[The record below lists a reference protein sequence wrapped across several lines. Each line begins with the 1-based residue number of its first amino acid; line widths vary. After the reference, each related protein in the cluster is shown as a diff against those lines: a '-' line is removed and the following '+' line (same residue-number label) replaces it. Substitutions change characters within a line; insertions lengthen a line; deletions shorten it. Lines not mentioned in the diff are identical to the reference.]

1 MISQSRIDASH
12 MTSSKPPGPINAKS
26 PAAIS
31 SIVADF
37 EDISLRDSLASA
49 STGPTSP
56 LNYFSDVSS
65 TRSGSSR
72 DSASSVTSALGSD
85 TDNKKNSPA
94 GSSSNSDDDNT
105 AVEASRPRLNSYAMH
120 SLKSNPSLS
129 LMTALS
135 STPPTANTHN
145 RAPLSAPARLPRQ
158 VSAPAVVSPTSN
170 RLIRNPNN
178 VGLGISSTSPKASP
192 ARRPA
197 SDAIH
202 INQQR
207 SLSTSA
213 FNPRMSVPVL
223 TRKNSKNSPLLR
235 AALSANSLPR
245 MDSNLSSSN
254 GSFESATGRNTSN
267 NGSFPSAPRL
277 RRQKSFTQ
285 RISSEELEMR
295 YEMEDND
302 NDDYEMDDVWMFNV
316 PLSPALMAKNKNKG
330 TVSSNAP
337 KMRQPVRQM
346 RPNKSPV
353 TGKLPDLPRINE
365 SEAVGNC
372 FGMEKMDEEAR
383 IINEKLKQM
392 PDLPAPV
399 PPKRSSRRPS
409 PTVSGAATP
418 KRSTSSESVTARPDG
433 LPPKSAEEE
442 QKHLQE
448 YQKLLE
454 KTAARDKK
462 KQEKRVALQEQK
474 ASQKAADEAEW
485 KSKYIEQ
492 TSPIASVQ
500 KNYSSFR
507 EMWWRGI
514 PGRYRG
520 QIWRLQI
527 GNKLNLDSSTYND
540 CLSRADKTFRA
551 EISEDV
557 EKFTFPALHIFG
569 KNCGPLHDDLV
580 SILLA
585 FTEYDTKKMGYI
597 KGLSIFG
604 AMLLLN
610 LEATDA
616 FIALANFFANDST
629 SSLSLALLSGDE
641 RQLAIYYDS
650 FLRVLDTKVPQLFQH
665 FKTIKLSPAS
675 YLQPM
680 LTDQF
685 SRNLSL
691 DIMHRIW
698 DILVFE
704 GDAVFLRVALGVIL
718 TMEPYLYGNK
728 NEVLE
733 LIGWNATLLEVGE
746 EDQFMLK
753 VREALKPAS
762 KSNS

>member
-1 MISQSRIDASH
+1 
-12 MTSSKPPGPINAKS
+12 MTPSKHPAIINGKS

-56 LNYFSDVSS
+56 MNYFSDVSS

-85 TDNKKNSPA
+85 ADNKKACST
-94 GSSSNSDDDNT
+94 GSASNSDDDNT
-105 AVEASRPRLNSYAMH
+105 VTEASRPRLNSYAMH

-129 LMTALS
+129 LMTALA
-135 STPPTANTHN
+135 STPPTANSHN

-158 VSAPAVVSPTSN
+158 VSAPAVVHSTSN
-170 RLIRNPNN
+170 PSSARNQNK
-178 VGLGISSTSPKASP
+178 VGLGISSASPKVPP

-202 INQQR
+202 MNQQR

-223 TRKNSKNSPLLR
+223 SRKNSKNSPLLR

-254 GSFESATGRNTSN
+254 GSFESATGRHTSN
-267 NGSFPSAPRL
+267 NGSFPSTPRL

-285 RISSEELEMR
+285 QRISTEELEMR

-302 NDDYEMDDVWMFNV
+302 NDDYETDDVWMFNV
-316 PLSPALMAKNKNKG
+316 PLSPALMAKNKQKG
-330 TVSSNAP
+330 ATAASHPSSNTP
-337 KMRQPVRQM
+337 RVRQPVRQM

-353 TGKLPDLPRINE
+353 MGKTPDLPRINE
-365 SEAVGNC
+365 SEAIGNC

-399 PPKRSSRRPS
+399 PPKRSSKRPS
-409 PTVSGAATP
+409 PTVSGMSTP
-418 KRSTSSESVTARPDG
+418 KRSTSSESVTTRPGG

-462 KQEKRVALQEQK
+462 KQEKRAALEERK
-474 ASQKAADEAEW
+474 ASQKAADETEW
-485 KSKYIEQ
+485 KSKYMEQ
-492 TSPIASVQ
+492 TNPTAHVQ
-500 KNYSSFR
+500 KHYSSFR

-514 PGRYRG
+514 PGKFRG
-520 QIWRLQI
+520 QIWKQQI
-527 GNKLNLDSSTYND
+527 GNQLNLDSSIYKE
-540 CLSRADKTFRA
+540 CLARADKNHMA
-551 EISEDV
+551 AISEDV

-580 SILLA
+580 NILMA
-585 FTEYDTKKMGYI
+585 FLEYDPKKIGYHR
-597 KGLSIFG
+597 GLSIFG

-610 LEATDA
+610 LEADDA
-616 FIALANFFANDST
+616 FVTLANFFANESN
-629 SSLSLALLSGDE
+629 SSLSVAILSGNE

-665 FKTIKLSPAS
+665 FKSSKLSPAS

-704 GDAVFLRVALGVIL
+704 GDAVFLRVALGIVL

-728 NEVLE
+728 DEVLE

-762 KSNS
+762 NSNN